1 MQEKPITLAG
11 EFDLEAGLA
20 LGGGPWGVVL
30 VHPHPLYGGEMRN
43 PVIIAMMRTFQKYD
57 WSTLRFNFRGVGASC
72 GTYDEGRGE
81 VDDLLAAVDRL
92 RREGIERILLAGY
105 SFGAWVIFRAA
116 IAGKLDQERL
126 LFVAPPAA
134 MIEFGKGLLPGLEL
148 VIVGEKDSIAPP
160 EEVGPLSKKWNPAAP
175 LVTITAAD
183 HFFGG
188 CLDSVERVLQLFLE
202 KSDNPVGLMKN
213 GAFQPS
219 RTVD

>member
-1 MQEKPITLAG
+1 MQEQSIIIVG

-20 LGGGPWGVVL
+20 LGSGPEGVVL

-43 PVIIAMMRTFQKYD
+43 PVITAMMRTFQEHD

-92 RREGIERILLAGY
+92 RQEGVERVLLAGY
-105 SFGAWVIFRAA
+105 SFGAWVISQAA
-116 IAGKLDQERL
+116 IAGKLDRERL

-134 MIEFGKGLLPGLEL
+134 MIEFGEGLLPGLEL

-160 EEVGPLSKKWNPAAP
+160 KEVGPLSEKWNPATP
-175 LVTITAAD
+175 LVTVTAAD
-183 HFFGG
+183 HFFCG

-202 KSDNPVGLMKN
+202 KSDNPVDFNEKRRFSTESN
-213 GAFQPS
+213 
-219 RTVD
+219 R